1 MTKHGSV
8 DAGALTP
15 GHSRRWQHSRPQH
28 TPAFPSLHSP
38 SLPPASTRVFSRHAA
53 SAAWSA
59 GWLLCWPPGFCI
71 AGHPCSTCG
80 MQFQALL
87 IILLLNCQ
95 LFVFVV
101 LLYIACAFQQFC
113 VWLLSKPDDC
123 CLGQKPVCGCEQVSN
138 QVSSM
143 QQAPAE
149 QKARGS
155 YQEMLKQQL
164 HGAAAV
170 PNTTSVDDSLVP
182 RLQQSNGEA
191 SNAGMCCGSRLLHL
205 A

>member
-1 MTKHGSV
+1 MATLQTPAHTCLP
-8 DAGALTP
+8 LTP
-15 GHSRRWQHSRPQH
+15 LPLTPTGEHTCLFKTCCVSSLVSRL
-28 TPAFPSLHSP
+28 AAVL
-38 SLPPASTRVFSRHAA
+38 AS
-53 SAAWSA
+53 W
-59 GWLLCWPPGFCI
+59 FCI

-95 LFVFVV
+95 LFVFVL
-101 LLYIACAFQQFC
+101 LLYIACTFQQFC

-138 QVSSM
+138 QDSSM

-191 SNAGMCCGSRLLHL
+191 SNAGMCCGSRLLHV